1 MKKIAEIAK
10 DYKMIV
16 ILTSHEKELAL
27 KYVDRTYEVTKSKEG
42 SRKLEEYQQKK
53 EPKDDFVQ

>member
-27 KYVDRTYEVTKSKEG
+27 KYVDRTYEVNESEDG
-42 SRKLEEYQQKK
+42 SRKLEEYQPKK
-53 EPKDDFVQ
+53 DEWVQ

>member
-27 KYVDRTYEVTKSKEG
+27 KYVDRTYEVTESEDG
-42 SRKLEEYQQKK
+42 SRKLEEYQPKK
-53 EPKDDFVQ
+53 DEWVQ